1 MNTNIRLLLTV
12 VLFLILGG
20 LFFVAESGKSGRDQ
34 IIFCDVGQ
42 GDGFVVIS
50 GSTQVVFDSGLGVK
64 MAECLG
70 RYMPVWDKKI
80 EAMLLTHPQRDHM
93 EGQVEIFKRYDVG
106 RVVWTGARGEGALFD
121 EWKSL
126 LSTEGAEIYEMARGD
141 KFEAGDLSF
150 EVLWPTKSFMDLWK
164 IAPGSDLNETS
175 YVLRM
180 GKGNFCAYFTGDI
193 TLERL
198 LPVVDRRCQIL
209 KVSHHGSKTG
219 TNLEVVEKV
228 DPKLA
233 IIQVG
238 KSNNYGHPNREVLD
252 SFNEQS
258 VKVLRN
264 DIQDDIK
271 LYFDNDGVY
280 LEK

>member
-20 LFFVAESGKSGRDQ
+20 LFFVVESGKSGRDQ

-50 GSTQVVFDSGLGVK
+50 GSTQVVFDSGLGLK

-70 RYMPVWDKKI
+70 RYMPVWDKKV
-80 EAMLLTHPQRDHM
+80 EAMVLTHPQRDHM

-106 RVVWTGARGEGALFD
+106 RVIWTGANGEGALFD
-121 EWKSL
+121 QWKNL
-126 LSTEGAEIYEMARGD
+126 LKTERSEIYEMARGD
-141 KFEAGDLSF
+141 RFEVGDKNF

-164 IAPGSDLNETS
+164 IAPGGDLNETS
-175 YVLRM
+175 LVVRISR
-180 GKGNFCAYFTGDI
+180 GNYCAYFTGDI
-193 TLERL
+193 TVARL

-209 KVSHHGSKTG
+209 KVAHHGSKTG

-238 KSNNYGHPNREVLD
+238 KTNNYGHPNSEVLE
-252 SFNEQS
+252 SLKNVE
-258 VKVLRN
+258 VLRN
-264 DIQDDIK
+264 DIQGDIK

-280 LEK
+280 LEN